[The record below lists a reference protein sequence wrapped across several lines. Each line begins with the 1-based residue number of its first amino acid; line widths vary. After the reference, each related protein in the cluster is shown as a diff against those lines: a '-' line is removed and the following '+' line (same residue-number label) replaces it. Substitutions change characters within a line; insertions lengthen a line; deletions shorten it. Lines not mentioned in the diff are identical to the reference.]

1 MARPRWAWP
10 GRAAAT
16 CLALPATVLVAGA
29 PAAAQRPQTIYP
41 YRVEPIGQ
49 VLLPDLVPPDG
60 AERTVATG
68 EIVLRGR
75 LAYRAAATVAEP
87 MELMI
92 LDQPIRIMPGEILP
106 ENVVTGGAS
115 RQASGGRFFCA
126 RPRRPLAP
134 PGAPGNRFQDS
145 VQPCFVDRD
154 RDGRLDFALLVGA
167 RRQAE
172 LGLIPIAA
180 AAYTV
185 RPEIPLTGMEVQVL
199 FNGEALVVL
208 VEVPSIDR
216 NYMGE
221 LLLRDENGNMRGFAQ
236 YKSVRKNSF
245 PYMISFQSARIEV
258 LGYDRETRR
267 ARLRV
272 LEGFSRADAQ
282 VTITLTYGRR
292 R

>member
-1 MARPRWAWP
+1 MTLRRGALGLLMLAASVATATP
-10 GRAAAT
+10 AAT
-16 CLALPATVLVAGA
+16 Q
-29 PAAAQRPQTIYP
+29 QRSQTIYP

-49 VLLPDLVPPDG
+49 VLLPDIVPPDG
-60 AERTVATG
+60 GERTVANG

-75 LAYRAAATVAEP
+75 LAYRTAATVAEP
-87 MELMI
+87 MELVI
-92 LDQPIRIMPGEILP
+92 LDQPIRIMPGEILA

-115 RQASGGRFFCA
+115 RQVRGGRFFCA
-126 RPRRPLAP
+126 PLRRPLEP
-134 PGAPGNRFQDS
+134 PGTPGNRFYEA

-154 RDGRLDFALLVGA
+154 RDGRFDFALLAGA

-185 RPEIPLTGMEVQVL
+185 RPEIPLPGMEVRVL

-208 VEVPSIDR
+208 VEVSSIDR

-245 PYMISFQSARIEV
+245 PYMISFQSARIEI

-282 VTITLTYGRR
+282 ITITLTYGRR

>member
-1 MARPRWAWP
+1 ML
-10 GRAAAT
+10 AASVA
-16 CLALPATVLVAGA
+16 AGA
-29 PAAAQRPQTIYP
+29 PAAAQRPQTLYP

-49 VLLPDLVPPDG
+49 VLLPDIVPPDG
-60 AERTVATG
+60 RERTVASG

-75 LAYRAAATVAEP
+75 LAYRTAATVVEP
-87 MELMI
+87 MELVV
-92 LDQPIRIMPGEILP
+92 LDQPIRIMPGEILA

-115 RQASGGRFFCA
+115 SQARGGRFFCA
-126 RPRRPLAP
+126 SLRRPLEP
-134 PGAPGNRFQDS
+134 PGTPGNRFQEA

-154 RDGRLDFALLVGA
+154 RDGRFDFALLVGA

-172 LGLIPIAA
+172 LGLVPIAA
-180 AAYTV
+180 TAYTV
-185 RPEIPLTGMEVQVL
+185 RPEIPLPGMEVQVL

-208 VEVPSIDR
+208 VEVPSIAR

-221 LLLRDENGNMRGFAQ
+221 LLLRDADGNMRGFAQ

-245 PYMISFQSARIEV
+245 PYMISFQSARIEI